1 MFSVHPCTHSSI
13 LNCTSNEGVCFDFQ
27 TNNGTNFC
35 ASCEL
40 LDSCDHNGHCTSNIS
55 ICIVN
60 SCCTQPVCLPL
71 ILIDLCSSYSAVT
84 KENEF

>member
-1 MFSVHPCTHSSI
+1 MKQFVLIFKQIMVQASVLQAS
-13 LNCTSNEGVCFDFQ
+13 
-27 TNNGTNFC
+27 
-35 ASCEL
+35 SCEL

-60 SCCTQPVCLPL
+60 CCCTQPVCLPL
-71 ILIDLCSSYSAVT
+71 ILIDLCSSYGAVT